1 MLNGHRWIL
10 ALIIVALVV
19 GLIAV
24 AFRAHSAPPEVCA
37 DTKALV
43 AIMKQQHNETEAAY
57 GLMPSGKLLR
67 LFASADGKTW
77 TVIFTSAEGLSC
89 LIASGADWT
98 AVGQAGRGL

>member
-1 MLNGHRWIL
+1 MNGHRLIL
-10 ALIIVALVV
+10 ALIIVALI
-19 GLIAV
+19 GGIIAV
-24 AFRAHSAPPEVCA
+24 AFRAHSASPEICA

-43 AIMKQQHNETEAAY
+43 AVMRQQHGEDEAAY

-77 TVIFTSAEGLSC
+77 TIVFSSAEGLSC

-98 AVGQAGRGL
+98 AVVGARGSL